1 METLKH
7 FTCIA
12 EDDRN
17 RYFMPEHGALTLY
30 NEQED
35 RVVCVVQVIPRGRA
49 SAGFDKGASVMHC
62 FDQPQASRQ
71 SSTYCVLNEEGLTVS
86 LAVTNFLSDRRL
98 VAVVS
103 MNDSSAHVNRA
114 NVLPARGGTLLIQND
129 EYQGGK
135 TFVVH
140 SGLGL
145 KTGQHVTIKDE
156 EASLSAGHGT
166 ALAGAGA
173 GIFSLSVYREAGGKD
188 EAASLKTFEGAVW
201 VTGVAKFPLVKT
213 VINAAPITTTTVSTT
228 TATKFGLGLGA
239 STQRRF
245 FGVSDKEGFDE
256 VDSASLFS
264 NSMQTSGGS
273 RTSFRNYTL
282 GGLLSDSLPAAKN
295 VSDSSG
301 REVLFSGYSD
311 HTGKKKASGRV
322 LHYSGYH
329 DADREVLFANF
340 SGSGKTFGRR
350 AGNTVGGLFANS
362 LPAANNDHTETFGM
376 RTGKKK
382 ASGRALHFSG
392 YNDADREVLFA
403 NFSGWGKTFGRR
415 AGNTVGGLFANSLP
429 AGKNFTCSR
438 GGPFSLGSKR
448 DHLEVDGAEAFDCDS
463 APPEG
468 ANAMGEPMD
477 IDGHDASAKY
487 QDGVSSSSSSEANE
501 ILERAHVA
509 GLAYGEPLKEP
520 TPIYRD
526 VNDLKYD
533 PGSMKNVCIRF
544 AVMPS
549 LLVKPR
555 DQAEA
560 EMKEVALLGRPQMV
574 PPQEGEPAVHTST
587 ECVACM
593 DATPNIRFITCNH
606 VVICG
611 PCSKSWPH
619 TCPVCRELIQA
630 TVEVPG

>member
-1 METLKH
+1 M
-7 FTCIA
+7 
-12 EDDRN
+12 
-17 RYFMPEHGALTLY
+17 
-30 NEQED
+30 
-35 RVVCVVQVIPRGRA
+35 
-49 SAGFDKGASVMHC
+49 
-62 FDQPQASRQ
+62 
-71 SSTYCVLNEEGLTVS
+71 
-86 LAVTNFLSDRRL
+86 
-98 VAVVS
+98 
-103 MNDSSAHVNRA
+103 
-114 NVLPARGGTLLIQND
+114 
-129 EYQGGK
+129 
-135 TFVVH
+135 VH

-145 KTGQHVTIKDE
+145 KTGQHVMIKDE

-173 GIFSLSVYREAGGKD
+173 GIFSLSVYRETGGKD
-188 EAASLKTFEGAVW
+188 EAASLKTFEDAVW

-239 STQRRF
+239 STHRCF
-245 FGVSDKEGFDE
+245 FGVSDKDGFDE

-273 RTSFRNYTL
+273 RTSFTNYTL

-311 HTGKKKASGRV
+311 HTETFGRRTGKKKASGRA
-322 LHYSGYH
+322 LHFSGYN

-362 LPAANNDHTETFGM
+362 LPAANNDHTEMFGM
-376 RTGKKK
+376 QTGKKK

-392 YNDADREVLFA
+392 YNDADREVLSA
-403 NFSGWGKTFGRR
+403 NFSGSGKTFGRQ

-438 GGPFSLGSKR
+438 GGPFSLGIKR
-448 DHLEVDGAEAFDCDS
+448 DHLEVDGAEAFNCDS

-468 ANAMGEPMD
+468 ANAMGETMD
-477 IDGHDASAKY
+477 IDGHDASAKD
-487 QDGVSSSSSSEANE
+487 QDAVSSTSEANE
-501 ILERAHVA
+501 ILETAHVA
-509 GLAYGEPLKEP
+509 GLAYCEPVKEP
-520 TPIYRD
+520 APIYRD

-544 AVMPS
+544 AVMTS

-574 PPQEGEPAVHTST
+574 PPQEGE
-587 ECVACM
+587 
-593 DATPNIRFITCNH
+593 
-606 VVICG
+606 
-611 PCSKSWPH
+611 
-619 TCPVCRELIQA
+619 LIQA
-630 TVEVPG
+630 TVEVAG